1 MGAGKR
7 QAQEGSL
14 LVKTNCVSECHKGL
28 NRDSAAVIR
37 GLCACSSAQNLSAP
51 LAPSDWACDSTRNS
65 STLIAASTL

>member
-28 NRDSAAVIR
+28 NRESAAVIR

-51 LAPSDWACDSTRNS
+51 LALLTEPMTTDETAVH
-65 STLIAASTL
+65 